1 MRYQANTLDNKLA
14 VEGYNFLGV
23 HTNYRVYACGFDRKA
38 YVKKIDR
45 GGIGYELTKVYKSEE
60 YIEPKE
66 LSLCDLVS
74 SILKEASE

>member
-1 MRYQANTLDNKLA
+1 MRYQINTLDNKLA

-45 GGIGYELTKVYKSEE
+45 SGIGYELMKEYKSEE
-60 YIEPKE
+60 YVAPREYTIAE
-66 LSLCDLVS
+66 LIKSLR
-74 SILKEASE
+74 SED